1 MQLAAPPKPWYRIL
15 YVQVIIGVVLGV
27 VVGYYWTA
35 IGAALLHPSKISK
48 WPDVKTVFEPLG
60 KGFINL
66 VKMLIAPIIFCTVVH
81 GIASMGDLKKLGRVG
96 GKTLLYFEI
105 VSTIALFV
113 GLIVVNLLQ
122 PGADFESALH
132 GDTGKVQTFVS
143 QSHERSTAKFLLD
156 IIPTTYLGAFTSD
169 NLLQVLLVSVL
180 TGFAISAL
188 GEKGRPVLDVIDHAS
203 RVFFGVLNIVIKA
216 APIGA
221 FGAMAYTVGS
231 FGLGSLGSLA
241 KLMAGFYLTA
251 AFFVIVVLGLI
262 ARFSGFSI
270 FRFLAYI
277 KDELLLVIG
286 TSSSETALPGMISK
300 MKRLGCS
307 DSTVGLVIP
316 TGYSFNL
323 DGTNIYM
330 TMAAIFLA
338 QATHTPMTLGQ
349 QLWLLLIAMVTSKG
363 ASGVTGAGFITL
375 AATLQAVPG
384 IPIESLA
391 ILVGID
397 RFMSECRAITNL
409 IGNGV
414 ATVVISRWEKEV
426 SPGQLHVN
434 MRQHPVPD
442 AVG

>member
-1 MQLAAPPKPWYRIL
+1 MQTSIARQPWYRIL
-15 YVQVIIGVVLGV
+15 YVQVIIGVVLGIV
-27 VVGYYWTA
+27 TGCV
-35 IGAALLHPSKISK
+35 
-48 WPDVKTVFEPLG
+48 WPEVAKTLEPLG

-96 GKTLLYFEI
+96 GRTLLYFEV

-113 GLIVVNLLQ
+113 GLIVVNTLQ
-122 PGADFESALH
+122 PGAGFQQGAAVDEVKVHEYVEKSH
-132 GDTGKVQTFVS
+132 SHTTG
-143 QSHERSTAKFLLD
+143 KFLLD
-156 IIPTTYLGAFTSD
+156 IIPATFFGAFTSD

-180 TGFAISAL
+180 TGFAISGL
-188 GEKGRPVLDVIDHAS
+188 GERGQPVLVVIDEAS
-203 RVFFGVLNIVIKA
+203 KVFFGLLRIVIKA
-216 APIGA
+216 APAGA
-221 FGAMAYTVGS
+221 FGAMAFTVGS
-231 FGLGSLGSLA
+231 FGLGALKNLVW
-241 KLMAGFYLTA
+241 LMGGFYLTA
-251 AFFVIVVLGLI
+251 ALFVIVVLGLI
-262 ARFSGFSI
+262 ARAAGFSI
-270 FRFLAYI
+270 FRFLVFI
-277 KDELLLVIG
+277 KDELLLVVG
-286 TSSSETALPGMISK
+286 TSSSETALPGMIAK
-300 MKRLGCS
+300 MKRLGCA

-349 QLWLLLIAMVTSKG
+349 QLWLLLIAMITSKG

-384 IPIESLA
+384 IPLESLG

-414 ATVVISRWEKEV
+414 ATVVISRWEKEI
-426 SPGQLHVN
+426 SAEELQERLRIESG
-434 MRQHPVPD
+434 R
-442 AVG
+442 

>member
-1 MQLAAPPKPWYRIL
+1 MQTTSLPKKPWYRIL
-15 YVQVIIGVVLGV
+15 YVWVIIGVLLGV
-27 VVGYYWTA
+27 LTGWA
-35 IGAALLHPSKISK
+35 FPDFGKAL
-48 WPDVKTVFEPLG
+48 EPLG

-113 GLIVVNLLQ
+113 GLIVVNVVQ
-122 PGADFESALH
+122 PGAGFQSSGA
-132 GDTGKVQTFVS
+132 GDVAKAQQFVA
-143 QSHERSTAKFLLD
+143 QSHDHTTSDFLLK

-180 TGFAISAL
+180 TAFAISSL
-188 GEKGRPVLDVIDHAS
+188 GARGRIALDVIDQAS
-203 RVFFGVLNIVIKA
+203 RIFFAILNIVIKA

-241 KLMAGFYLTA
+241 WLMVWFYFTA
-251 AFFVIVVLGLI
+251 ALFVVVVLGLI

-300 MKRLGCS
+300 MQRLGCS
-307 DSTVGLVIP
+307 SSTVGLVIP

-349 QLWLLLIAMVTSKG
+349 QLWLLLIAMITSKG

-426 SPGQLHVN
+426 SKEELHAN
-434 MRQHPVPD
+434 LIQPLPHD
-442 AVG
+442 HAA

>member
-1 MQLAAPPKPWYRIL
+1 MQTSIARQPWYRIL
-15 YVQVIIGVVLGV
+15 YVQVIIGVVLGIV
-27 VVGYYWTA
+27 TGCV
-35 IGAALLHPSKISK
+35 
-48 WPDVKTVFEPLG
+48 WPDVAKTLEPLG

-96 GKTLLYFEI
+96 GRTLLYFEV

-113 GLIVVNLLQ
+113 GLIVVNTLQ
-122 PGADFESALH
+122 PGAGFQQGAAVDEVKVHEYVEKSH
-132 GDTGKVQTFVS
+132 SHTTG
-143 QSHERSTAKFLLD
+143 KFLLD
-156 IIPTTYLGAFTSD
+156 IIPATFFGAFTSD

-180 TGFAISAL
+180 TGFAISGL
-188 GEKGRPVLDVIDHAS
+188 GERGQPVLVVIDEAS
-203 RVFFGVLNIVIKA
+203 KVFFGLLRIVIKA
-216 APIGA
+216 APAGA
-221 FGAMAYTVGS
+221 FGAMAFTVGS
-231 FGLGSLGSLA
+231 FGLGALKNLVW
-241 KLMAGFYLTA
+241 LMGGFYLTA
-251 AFFVIVVLGLI
+251 ALFVIVVLGLI
-262 ARFSGFSI
+262 ARAAGFSI
-270 FRFLAYI
+270 FRFLVFI
-277 KDELLLVIG
+277 KDELLLVVG
-286 TSSSETALPGMISK
+286 TSSSETALPGMIAK
-300 MKRLGCS
+300 MKRLGCA

-349 QLWLLLIAMVTSKG
+349 QLWLLLIAMITSKG

-384 IPIESLA
+384 IPLESLG

-414 ATVVISRWEKEV
+414 ATVVISRWEKEI
-426 SPGQLHVN
+426 SAEELQDRLRIESG
-434 MRQHPVPD
+434 R
-442 AVG
+442 